1 MSGIGSKV
9 QLFEKK
15 SVILRKSLRCVG
27 HSSMKKRIWFIVNP
41 ISGVRR
47 KDDIPALI
55 QHYLDHQK
63 FSFEIRYTQYKG
75 HAIEIAQD
83 AVKQGV
89 EIVCAV
95 GGDGSVHE
103 VGTAL
108 IGSETCL
115 AVLPIG
121 SGNGLARH
129 MEIPR
134 NIRKAIETINAGH
147 DIQMDT
153 VLVNDKPFL
162 GVGGYGLDA
171 VIAKKFDED
180 KKRGFLTYVKHVSKE
195 FFRYN
200 PMNISID
207 TNGQVKKLPVVLC
220 TIANTSEFGNGFK
233 VSPKSDAT
241 DGKIELFLLKPFSVW
256 GIPRMIFQFFT
267 GKSHKSAYA
276 EVISFKKAKISLPN
290 GLAHYDGEPVA
301 VRRELNVQV
310 VPKSL
315 HILVGKK

>member
-1 MSGIGSKV
+1 
-9 QLFEKK
+9 
-15 SVILRKSLRCVG
+15 
-27 HSSMKKRIWFIVNP
+27 MKKRIWFIINP

-55 QHYLDHQK
+55 RRYLDHDAYT
-63 FSFEIRYTQYKG
+63 FEIQYTKHKG
-75 HAIEIAQD
+75 HAIEIAQQ
-83 AVKQGV
+83 AVQLGIDV
-89 EIVCAV
+89 VCAV

-108 IGSETCL
+108 IGTQTSL
-115 AVLPIG
+115 AVIPIG

-129 MEIPR
+129 MFIPR
-134 NIRKAIETINAGH
+134 NIQKAIQTINRNH
-147 DIQMDT
+147 QITMDT
-153 VLVNDKPFL
+153 VMVNDQPFL

-180 KKRGFLTYVKHVSKE
+180 HKRGFWTYVKHVFKE

-207 TNGQVKKLPVVLC
+207 TNGQIKKLPVVLC

-241 DGKIELFLLKPFSVW
+241 DGKLELFLLKPFSLF
-256 GIPRMIFQFFT
+256 GIPKMIYQFSRKQLFLYPM
-267 GKSHKSAYA
+267 A
-276 EVISFKKAKISLPN
+276 
-290 GLAHYDGEPVA
+290 
-301 VRRELNVQV
+301 
-310 VPKSL
+310 
-315 HILVGKK
+315 